1 VLGEQ
6 SSRAGSPARDLS
18 FVRRVTSLER
28 LIAERIDESGP
39 LTVAEYMELALYHP
53 SLGYYATH
61 AQRSG
66 RNGDFY
72 TSVDVGPLFGACLA
86 QYLACRYRQS
96 RGHQIPTSPRRFDL
110 VDAGAGNGRLARD
123 ILDAAV
129 LEFPDFYEAIE
140 LHLVERSPAARA
152 AQRDVLGPHAARV
165 VSSGSALPHQIYG
178 AVIANELLDALP
190 CHLVTM
196 ASGGLR
202 EIYVGPGFKPIA
214 GRLSSPAIEAQLSRV
229 SARLEPGWRA
239 EVNLNASQW
248 ITEAARA
255 LRSGELL
262 VFDYGYEAVELYS
275 AARASG
281 TLARYTGHQVD
292 DRWLENPGEG
302 DLTSH
307 VDFTAARLWAEAGGL
322 QITRFVD
329 QTRFLLDA
337 GLIERLATGSGVNDV
352 RQRLQGRTLIAPAGL
367 GSTIKLIAFQRPA
380 GG

>member
-1 VLGEQ
+1 
-6 SSRAGSPARDLS
+6 
-18 FVRRVTSLER
+18 VTSLER
-28 LIAERIDESGP
+28 LIAERIGQSGP

-66 RNGDFY
+66 RSGDFY
-72 TSVDVGPLFGACLA
+72 TSVDVGPLFGGCLA
-86 QYLACRYRQS
+86 QYLARRYRQS
-96 RGHQIPTSPRRFDL
+96 LCQQNATSPRRFDL

-123 ILDAAV
+123 ILDAAA

-140 LHLVERSPAARA
+140 LHLVERSPAART
-152 AQRDVLGPHAARV
+152 AQPEVLGPHAGKLF
-165 VSSGSALPHQIYG
+165 SSASALPREIHG

-196 ASGGLR
+196 ARGGLR
-202 EIYVGPGFKPIA
+202 EVYVGPGTRCLCGP
-214 GRLSSPAIEAQLSRV
+214 LSTPAIEAQLARV
-229 SARLEPGWRA
+229 GARLEAGWRA
-239 EVNLNASQW
+239 EVNLNASRW
-248 ITEAARA
+248 ITDAARA

-262 VFDYGYEAVELYS
+262 VFDYGYEAAQLYS
-275 AARASG
+275 AARATG

-307 VDFTAARLWAEAGGL
+307 VDFTAARMAAEAAGL
-322 QITRFVD
+322 HTTHFVD

-337 GLIERLATGSGVNDV
+337 GIVDRLTVGRGLEDV
-352 RQRLQGRTLIAPAGL
+352 RRRLQGRTLIAPTGL
-367 GSTIKLIAFQRPA
+367 GSTIKLIAFQRPGA
-380 GG
+380 

>member
-1 VLGEQ
+1 
-6 SSRAGSPARDLS
+6 
-18 FVRRVTSLER
+18 VTSLER
-28 LIAERIDESGP
+28 LIAERIDLSGP

-53 SLGYYATH
+53 SLGYYSTH

-96 RGHQIPTSPRRFDL
+96 PCHQITTSPRRFDL

-123 ILDAAV
+123 ILDAAA
-129 LEFPDFYEAIE
+129 LEFPDFYEGIE

-152 AQRDVLGPHAARV
+152 AQPRVLGPHAKKL
-165 VSSGSALPHQIYG
+165 VSSASALPREIHG
-178 AVIANELLDALP
+178 VVIANELLDALP
-190 CHLVTM
+190 CHLVRM

-202 EIYVGPGFKPIA
+202 EIYVGSGLRPVS
-214 GRLSSPAIEAQLSRV
+214 GRLSTAAIEAQLAQV
-229 SARLEPGWRA
+229 GARFELGWLA

-248 ITEAARA
+248 ITDAALA

-262 VFDYGYEAVELYS
+262 VFDYGYEAGQLYS
-275 AARASG
+275 AACATG

-292 DRWLENPGEG
+292 DRWLENPGDG

-307 VDFTAARLWAEAGGL
+307 VDFTAARMSGEAAGL
-322 QITRFVD
+322 HTTRFVD

-337 GLIERLATGSGVNDV
+337 GIVDRLTTGTRVEDL
-352 RQRLQGRTLIAPAGL
+352 RQRLQGRTLIAPTGL
-367 GSTIKLIAFQRPA
+367 GSTIKLIAFERPA
-380 GG
+380 A